1 MWDQRIHVSCFIVIF
16 ALLQWSGTEP
26 ATALR
31 YACIYHNFS
40 ICSSTDGH
48 LICLH
53 VLLIVNNASKNTRV
67 HISFLAS
74 GLGIFF
80 FLDKYAREEYLG
92 HMVVLFFNFLSKLH
106 TVFHSAWANL
116 QSCQQDTVFSFLH
129 ILTNTVISYLFT
141 NCHSNSVRGTW
152 WATVH
157 GVTRSQKWLSY

>member
-1 MWDQRIHVSCFIVIF
+1 MRPKNSCVLLYCDICFIAVVWNWTCNSPEVCLYIPQF
-16 ALLQWSGTEP
+16 LCL
-26 ATALR
+26 
-31 YACIYHNFS
+31 
-40 ICSSTDGH
+40 STDGH
-48 LICLH
+48 LSCLH

-80 FLDKYAREEYLG
+80 FFLDKYAWEEYLG

-116 QSCQQDTVFSFLH
+116 QSHQQDTVFSFLH

-152 WATVH
+152 WATVR
-157 GVTRSQKWLSY
+157 GVTSSQKWLSY